1 MRIAIFT
8 DTYPPYVNGVS
19 TSCFNLAKVLK
30 AHGHDVL
37 VVAPRPTKGKLELV
51 DGVLYVPGAYLKRYY
66 GFRMTNIFANKP
78 VKIIKKFKPDIIHN
92 QTDWTIAVMARRVA
106 KKFHLPI
113 VYTYHTNYEDYT
125 YYVVREAFDNLA
137 KKLVRTYTMAIAN
150 RMTEFITPSDKTKDY
165 MRQSGSD
172 VYINVVPSG
181 IDFSIFKDSSIDK
194 EKTEQ
199 FKKEHNITNKT
210 KVFLI
215 LGRLAKEKSMD
226 VSLRGITA
234 YHKKHPKED
243 VKVLIVGDGP
253 AREELHMLVD
263 KLGINKLVIFVGEVS
278 ALEVPFYYHLAHI
291 YTSASI
297 TETQGLTFMEA
308 MAAGN
313 IVLARFDHN
322 LEGTIING
330 QTGFFF
336 TDDDS
341 FALQVEHIFMMSE
354 EEKNSI
360 LNAAY
365 QIVDRYSID
374 NFYKNIMRVYNRA
387 IRKHW

>member
-19 TSCFNLAKVLK
+19 TSCFNLAKILK

-66 GFRMTNIFANKP
+66 GFRLTNIFSNKP
-78 VKIIKKFKPDIIHN
+78 VKIIKKFKPDVIHN

-106 KKFHLPI
+106 KKYHLPI

-125 YYVVREAFDNLA
+125 YYVVREAFDSLA
-137 KKLVRTYTMAIAN
+137 KKLVRTYTMSIAN

-181 IDFSIFKDSSIDK
+181 IDFSIFKDGAIDK
-194 EKTEQ
+194 EKTER
-199 FKKEHNITNKT
+199 FKKEHNITDKT

-243 VKVLIVGDGP
+243 IKVLVVGDGP
-253 AREELHMLVD
+253 AREELHMLAEE
-263 KLGINKLVIFVGEVS
+263 LGITHLTIFVGEVS
-278 ALEVPFYYHLAHI
+278 ALEVPFYYHLANI

-341 FALQVEHIFMMSE
+341 FANQVEHIFSMSE
-354 EEKNSI
+354 EEKNKI

-374 NFYKNIMRVYNRA
+374 NFYANIMRVYNRA